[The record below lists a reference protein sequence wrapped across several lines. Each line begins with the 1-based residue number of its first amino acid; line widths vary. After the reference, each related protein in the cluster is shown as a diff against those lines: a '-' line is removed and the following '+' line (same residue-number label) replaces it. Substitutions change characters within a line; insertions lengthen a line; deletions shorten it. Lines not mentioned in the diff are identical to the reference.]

1 MVKCAEEGRLPSPD
15 LQAEALS
22 FTLICLKHYLF
33 FEASLM
39 IAEKGLNKKMNVSKI
54 INRKP
59 HLCSIYG
66 SL

>member
-1 MVKCAEEGRLPSPD
+1 MGIFPTPD

-33 FEASLM
+33 FEALLM
-39 IAEKGLNKKMNVSKI
+39 VNQKGTKNKMNTSKI

-59 HLCSIYG
+59 
-66 SL
+66 